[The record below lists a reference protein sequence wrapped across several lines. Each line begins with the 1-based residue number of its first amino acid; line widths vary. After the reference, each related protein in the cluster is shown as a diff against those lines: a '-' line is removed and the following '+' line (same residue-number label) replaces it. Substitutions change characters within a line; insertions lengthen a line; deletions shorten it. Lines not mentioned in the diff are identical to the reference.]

1 MSARTNGICERVYQT
16 ILNEFYQVTF
26 QKKVYSELEPLPI
39 GTSVDT
45 REILEKH
52 KGVST
57 NV

>member
-1 MSARTNGICERVYQT
+1 MTNGICERVYQT